1 MKQFLLLAGLLTS
14 IASTAQE
21 GGTISTDRPSQSAG
35 SSLVPAGSFQIET
48 GLILEKDGSLN
59 GSNFNTLIR
68 FGVNEFLE
76 LRFQQDYLGND
87 LGMEKVSGLSA
98 TRIGLKSVI
107 AKEKGWMPEMA
118 LVGNITLPSG
128 ESIYQTRNT
137 TPDFRFAVSK
147 GISDKVTIGYNLG
160 TQWDTDS
167 PKSTTFYTLIVAVSF
182 SDKFGGFFEP
192 YGFVRK
198 EQQADSRL
206 NGGFTYLLTSNM
218 QVDLTAG
225 VGLTDEAPDS
235 FIAFGYSV
243 VF

>member
-1 MKQFLLLAGLLTS
+1 MKKIFLACLVVVSLFAE
-14 IASTAQE
+14 AQDQ
-21 GGTISTDRPSQSAG
+21 TISTDRPSQSAG
-35 SSLVPAGSFQIET
+35 SSIVPAGAFQIET
-48 GLILEKDGSLN
+48 GLILEKEGSLN
-59 GSNFNTLIR
+59 GSNFNTLFR
-68 FGVNEFLE
+68 FGVNEYLE
-76 LRFQQDYLGND
+76 LRFQQDYLSTD

-98 TRIGLKSVI
+98 TRIGLKSVLT
-107 AKEKGWMPEMA
+107 KEKGWMPEMA

-128 ESIYQTRNT
+128 ESIYQTKNT

-160 TQWDTDS
+160 TQWDSDS
-167 PKSTTFYTLIVAVSF
+167 PKSTTFYTLILAVSF
-182 SDKFGGFFEP
+182 NDKFAGFIEP

-206 NGGFTYLLTSNM
+206 NGGFTYLLTSSM

-235 FIAFGYSV
+235 FLAFGYSV